1 MEVGVASSS
10 VLEQRVNVDVR
21 LCPFCQNTF
30 TNIWSSPETTIVEID
45 DFQVKILL
53 YKLALHKTPHR
64 NMSRHYTRINYCLVM
79 FYLAVQFYFIGKD
92 SPRPVLQNSEEYKKD
107 APEFTT
113 LTS

>member
-1 MEVGVASSS
+1 MSAFVHFVKILLQTYGQA
-10 VLEQRVNVDVR
+10 LK
-21 LCPFCQNTF
+21 L
-30 TNIWSSPETTIVEID
+30 VEID

-64 NMSRHYTRINYCLVM
+64 DMSRHYTRINYSLVM
-79 FYLAVQFYFIGKD
+79 FYLAVQFYLIGKD

-107 APEFTT
+107 TPEFTT